1 MSRLQVGG
9 LALIVGGLD
18 QNLGKVVKLVSLVGS
33 VNSPYAK
40 GSDYW
45 LCDSGDLVGRMP
57 SGIIKPVN
65 RTNIKAVY
73 LLPLGDKQ
81 TQDEF
86 KKELECVE

>member
-9 LALIVGGLD
+9 LAINLNSGKIVTLVKF
-18 QNLGKVVKLVSLVGS
+18 LGDMLSTPTKKTYKSVWHVKANEFHVLH
-33 VNSPYAK
+33 
-40 GSDYW
+40 D
-45 LCDSGDLVGRMP
+45 DSMKLEFGVP
-57 SGIIKPVN
+57 ASE
-65 RTNIKAVY
+65 

>member
-9 LALIVGGLD
+9 LAINLNSGKIVTL
-18 QNLGKVVKLVSLVGS
+18 VKFVGDVFYTPTKETYKSVWLVKANEFHILH
-33 VNSPYAK
+33 
-40 GSDYW
+40 D
-45 LCDSGDLVGRMP
+45 DSMKLEFGVP
-57 SGIIKPVN
+57 ASE
-65 RTNIKAVY
+65 